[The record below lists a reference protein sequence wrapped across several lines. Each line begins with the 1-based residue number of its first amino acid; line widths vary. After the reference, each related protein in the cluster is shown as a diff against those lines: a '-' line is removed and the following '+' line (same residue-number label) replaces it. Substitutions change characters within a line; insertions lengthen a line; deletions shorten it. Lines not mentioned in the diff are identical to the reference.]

1 MEIQNLKK
9 SFNQND
15 GKLKVL
21 DDISFD
27 VKEGEVLVLLGP
39 SGCGKTTLLNILA
52 NIEQKNEGIVSIDYS
67 KNEIGYMFQT
77 PLLFDWRSV
86 FDNVLLSLQI
96 KNRISSTK
104 KLEISRLLKKYDL
117 ENFKENYPKTLSG
130 GMKQRVAFI
139 RTIITEPSILF
150 LDEPFSSLDFQT
162 KLRLEEELF
171 DFVKNKKIKTIFVT
185 HDIEEAI
192 ALGDRIL
199 VLTKRPAKIKKEH
212 KINLKEK
219 NPVKRRQEAKFG
231 EYFKKLWEDL
241 KDETK
246 E

>member
-9 SFNQND
+9 SFNQN
-15 GKLKVL
+15 GGRLWVL
-21 DDISFD
+21 NNLSFD
-27 VKEGEVLVLLGP
+27 VKEGETLVLLGP

-52 NIEQKNEGIVSIDYS
+52 NIEIKDEGIINIDYS

-77 PLLFDWRSV
+77 PLLFDWRNV
-86 FDNVLLSLQI
+86 FSNITLG
-96 KNRISSTK
+96 
-104 KLEISRLLKKYDL
+104 LEIQNKIDSHKKSNILRLLKKYDL
-117 ENFKENYPKTLSG
+117 EDFKENYPKTLSG

-139 RTIITEPSILF
+139 RTIITEPSILL

-162 KLRLEEELF
+162 KLKLEEELF
-171 DFVKNKKIKTIFVT
+171 DFLKNKKIRTIFVT

-192 ALGDRIL
+192 ALGDRVL
-199 VLTKRPAKIKKEH
+199 VLTKRPAKIKKEYSIKLH
-212 KINLKEK
+212 EK
-219 NPVKRRQEAKFG
+219 NPIKRRQEPKFG
-231 EYFKKLWEDL
+231 EYFKKLWGEL